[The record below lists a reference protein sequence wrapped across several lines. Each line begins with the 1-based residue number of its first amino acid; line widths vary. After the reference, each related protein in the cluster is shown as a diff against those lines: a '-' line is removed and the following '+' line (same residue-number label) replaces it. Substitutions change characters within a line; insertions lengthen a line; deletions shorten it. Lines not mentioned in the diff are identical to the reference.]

1 MAMYLIRTQLNMP
14 LKNVGSLFGGRD
26 HTTVV
31 HAENKINSLIK
42 EDWAVK
48 TDVDFLCQKLEK

>member
-1 MAMYLIRTQLNMP
+1 MYLIRTQLNLP
-14 LKNVGSLFGGRD
+14 LKTVGGFFGGRD

-42 EDWAVK
+42 EDWTVK
-48 TDVDFLCQKLEK
+48 NDVDFLCQKLEK